1 MGIFLFRGS
10 SRLPDNQNN
19 LRFVFYSLYSF
30 GIPAILTIAVI
41 CIDRFADGNVIR
53 PGFGEETC
61 WFNSCT
67 NGIYFL
73 YGYIFSFCQRTF
85 LVIHLAKLFRPLL
98 IVVTSNIGMYIYA
111 STILKKLTVNVKNGS
126 KSTNSN
132 SSGNNNSSGVLIH
145 RQFSRALSTVS
156 DTAKKAK
163 EVAVNLEK

>member
-1 MGIFLFRGS
+1 MERKHAGLIHA
-10 SRLPDNQNN
+10 QM
-19 LRFVFYSLYSF
+19 
-30 GIPAILTIAVI
+30 
-41 CIDRFADGNVIR
+41 
-53 PGFGEETC
+53 E
-61 WFNSCT
+61 
-67 NGIYFL
+67 
-73 YGYIFSFCQRTF
+73 YISYTGTFFSFHKRTF
-85 LVIHLAKLFRPLL
+85 FVIHHAKLFRPLL